1 MVCREIS
8 NELDVAQREGLAYN
22 RSGDKGW
29 NWVEVQKLVG
39 GKSRKRRAKLK
50 QLGQRVWTCT

>member
-1 MVCREIS
+1 MSSTLYSEKGWLTTGV
-8 NELDVAQREGLAYN
+8 
-22 RSGDKGW
+22 GDKGW

-50 QLGQRVWTCT
+50 QLGQRV